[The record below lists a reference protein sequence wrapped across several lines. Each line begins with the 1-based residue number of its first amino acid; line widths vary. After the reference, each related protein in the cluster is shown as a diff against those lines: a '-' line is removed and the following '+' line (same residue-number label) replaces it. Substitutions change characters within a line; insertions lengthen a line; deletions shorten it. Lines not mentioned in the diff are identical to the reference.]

1 MKIVVVGVGYVG
13 LANAILLAQDNEVVA
28 VDIEDKRVDM
38 INDKISP
45 IEDIEIKNY
54 LSNKE
59 LNLYATTNSYEAYK
73 NADFIIIA
81 IPSNFDS
88 KLNSFNTN
96 EIDNVIEKIL
106 QVNKKALIVIKST
119 VPVGYTERVKE
130 KFNSRNI
137 IFSPEFLRE
146 GKALYD
152 NLYPSRIV
160 VGDKS
165 DKAKEFSELMQK
177 GAIKKDVPIIFTNSK
192 EAESIKLFS
201 NAYLAMRVAYFNELD
216 TFAEEKGL
224 DARSII
230 EGIGLDPRIGNYYN
244 NPSFGYGGYCLP
256 KDSRQLISNFE
267 DIPNSII
274 TSIVTSNK
282 VRKDYIAEK
291 IFKMNPRRVG
301 IYRLEMKLSSDNFRY
316 SAVNGIIKRLK
327 ERGVDVII
335 YEPLAVNDN
344 IYGCSVIKDLDRFKM
359 ESDII
364 ITNRL
369 YFELED
375 VKGKVYTRDI
385 FNVN

>member
-1 MKIVVVGVGYVG
+1 MKIVVVGIGYVG

-28 VDIEDKRVDM
+28 LDIEDKRVDM
-38 INDKISP
+38 INDRISP
-45 IEDIEIKNY
+45 IEDMEIKNY
-54 LSNKE
+54 LSNKK

-73 NADFIIIA
+73 NADFIIIS

-119 VPVGYTERVKE
+119 VPIGYTERVKE

-146 GKALYD
+146 GRALYD

-177 GAIKKDVPIIFTNSK
+177 GAIKKDVPILFTNSK
-192 EAESIKLFS
+192 EAEAIKLFS
-201 NAYLAMRVAYFNELD
+201 NSYLAMRVAYFNELD
-216 TFAEEKGL
+216 TFAEEKSL

-230 EGIGLDPRIGNYYN
+230 EGVGLDPRIGNYYN

-256 KDSRQLISNFE
+256 KDSRQLISNFQE
-267 DIPNSII
+267 IPNSII

-301 IYRLEMKLSSDNFRY
+301 IYRLEMKLASDNFRY
-316 SAVNGIIKRLK
+316 SAVHGIIKRLK

-335 YEPLAVNDN
+335 YEPAAINDN
-344 IYGCSVIKDLDRFKM
+344 IYGGSVIRELDRFKL

-364 ITNRL
+364 VTNRL
-369 YFELED
+369 YVELED
-375 VKGKVYTRDI
+375 VKSKVYTRDI
-385 FNVN
+385 FNIN

>member
-1 MKIVVVGVGYVG
+1 MKIVVVGIGYVG

-28 VDIEDKRVDM
+28 LDIEEKRVDM
-38 INDKISP
+38 INDRISP
-45 IEDIEIKNY
+45 IEDLEIKNY
-54 LSNKE
+54 LSNKK

-73 NADFIIIA
+73 NADFIIIS

-119 VPVGYTERVKE
+119 VPIGYTERVKE

-146 GKALYD
+146 GRALYD

-177 GAIKKDVPIIFTNSK
+177 GAIKKDVPILFTNSK
-192 EAESIKLFS
+192 EAEAIKLFS
-201 NAYLAMRVAYFNELD
+201 NSYLAMRVAYFNELD
-216 TFAEEKGL
+216 TFAEEKSL

-230 EGIGLDPRIGNYYN
+230 EGVGLDPRIGNYYN

-256 KDSRQLISNFE
+256 KDSRQLISNFQE
-267 DIPNSII
+267 IPNSII

-301 IYRLEMKLSSDNFRY
+301 IYRLEMKLASDNFRY
-316 SAVNGIIKRLK
+316 SAVHGIIKRLK

-335 YEPLAVNDN
+335 YEPAAINDN
-344 IYGCSVIKDLDRFKM
+344 IYGGSVIRELDRFKL

-364 ITNRL
+364 VTNRL
-369 YFELED
+369 YVELED
-375 VKGKVYTRDI
+375 VKSKVYTRDI
-385 FNVN
+385 FNIN